1 MRYILLFIVLVLS
14 GLVSLFVGVKDIS
27 FFDFFSLTDDQRMT
41 LAISRVPRTVTLII
55 AGAGLS
61 IAGFIMQQIS
71 QNKFVAPSTA
81 GTLDAA
87 KLGILVS
94 VINFPMASTWMKSI
108 IALVFTLLASLVF
121 IGMIRRIQFKN
132 IIFIPLIG
140 IMFGNILNAISTFY
154 AYKNNIVQNMQG
166 WMMGDFS
173 SVLQGNYESIY
184 FILPAVVISYLYAN
198 EFVVVGMGEN
208 FSKNLGLSYHNIIFL
223 GLFCVALTVSV
234 TVVTVGAIPFLGL
247 IVPNLVSIFHG
258 DNLRKT
264 LPYTAL
270 YGSIFLLICDIL
282 GRIVIYPYEI
292 PIGLSIGII
301 GGIFFLILILKRK

>member
-1 MRYILLFIVLVLS
+1 MKYILLFIVLILS